1 MTPQPQRVFIITE
14 ENLDKLVKNGVSKK
28 SEEIAYL
35 VKQCPTPSPCEDNG
49 CTDIENC
56 DEICQHSRLY
66 SPIQMEA
73 AKKQAAAQA
82 REKALKPISAI
93 YERFKHLDAILSKRD
108 PDCPMMICYVDIW
121 EAVKKSLRST
131 GAEPR

>member
-1 MTPQPQRVFIITE
+1 
-14 ENLDKLVKNGVSKK
+14 
-28 SEEIAYL
+28 
-35 VKQCPTPSPCEDNG
+35 
-49 CTDIENC
+49 
-56 DEICQHSRLY
+56 
-66 SPIQMEA
+66 MEA